1 MDFRSISLTGRLC
14 YLFMCIERYLIT
26 LYPERDWTAVAQRC
40 WQWTN
45 RYWNDGCDIYAPVVP
60 EFLLEYDNYEETNQ
74 LAFDDMLSREDYA
87 ELTRLFDGITDGN
100 SEDEINRVLRL
111 PVDFA
116 NKCECTEFDYS
127 NEPTLKIIDEM
138 LEILESNGIEPPS
151 VDNVTDMTSD
161 QKNGWGDFVDSE
173 YLSVILTGG

>member
-1 MDFRSISLTGRLC
+1 MEFESISLTGRLC

-26 LYPERDWTAVAQRC
+26 LYPERDWTPVAKRC

-45 RYWNDGCDIYAPVVP
+45 RYWNDGCDIYAQVIP
-60 EFLLEYDNYEETNQ
+60 EFLLEFDNYEETNNR
-74 LAFDDMLSREDYA
+74 AFDGMLSREDYT
-87 ELTRLFDGITDGN
+87 ELVQLFNGITDGN
-100 SEDEINRVLRL
+100 SENEINRVLYL

-138 LEILESNGIEPPS
+138 LEILRSRGISPPS
-151 VDNVTDMTSD
+151 IENVADMTSE
-161 QKNGWGDFVDSE
+161 QKNGWGDFVDSR
-173 YLSVILTGG
+173 YLSVILMGG

>member
-87 ELTRLFDGITDGN
+87 ELVQLFNGITDGN

-111 PVDFA
+111 PVYFA
-116 NKCECTEFDYS
+116 NVCEGANFPDADA
-127 NEPTLKIIDEM
+127 PTLVIIEKM
-138 LEILESNGIEPPS
+138 REILESNGIEPPS

-173 YLSVILTGG
+173 YLSVILN

>member
-1 MDFRSISLTGRLC
+1 MDFKSISLTGRLC

-26 LYPERDWTAVAQRC
+26 LYPDRDWTPVAQRC

-60 EFLLEYDNYEETNQ
+60 EFLLEYDNYEEANE

-100 SEDEINRVLRL
+100 SANEINRVLYL

-138 LEILESNGIEPPS
+138 REILESNGIEPPS
-151 VDNVTDMTSD
+151 VDNVADMTVE
-161 QKNGWGDFVDSE
+161 QKNGWGDFVDSR
-173 YLSVILTGG
+173 YLSVILN